1 MKHQLLFYILV
12 INLFCISG
20 ISADSADSRLFDS
33 HSVLKL
39 TLPVNF
45 KTLCRPRETSDCDFT
60 PTKLEIEDEDGAT
73 QSIPIEIRTRG
84 GWRSLS
90 ENCNVPLLF
99 IRFSEQHT
107 AGTPFEGQS
116 LLPLTTHCGKFHG
129 LDNPIAARRHGSYEQ
144 VLLRE
149 YLGYRLYNLITDA
162 SLGIRL
168 VRINYENPEKP
179 GRTISNYAFFTEHF
193 KSLAARRN
201 AELLPRFTFD
211 HESIDTH
218 SADILALYQFMIG
231 NTDWSIVRQRNTILV
246 QPPGGM
252 QVPVPYDLDMSGL
265 VNAYYAGPAPGLPID
280 NVRDRYYLGFC
291 HPDIDWTS
299 LFSEFRHMQAAL
311 LALPGEIPELGNKDQ
326 QSAVRYLQK
335 FFTIL
340 NSTERAEKKI
350 IKACH
355 PWPPSPVDHTTP
367 EEKKQEPAT

>member
-12 INLFCISG
+12 INVLCISG
-20 ISADSADSRLFDS
+20 ISADSPASRLFDS

-60 PTKLEIEDEDGAT
+60 STKLEIEYEDGAT
-73 QSIPIEIRTRG
+73 QSIPIEIRIRG

-99 IRFSEQHT
+99 IRFSEQHS

-116 LLPLTTHCGKFHG
+116 LVPLTTHCGKFHG

-193 KSLAARRN
+193 KSLAARMN
-201 AELLPRFTFD
+201 AELLPRFTFE
-211 HESIDTH
+211 HETLDTH
-218 SADILALYQFMIG
+218 AADILALYQFMIG

-246 QPPGGM
+246 QSPGGK

-265 VNAYYAGPAPGLPID
+265 VNAHYAGPAPGLPID
-280 NVRDRYYLGFC
+280 DVRERYYLGFC

-299 LFSEFRHMQAAL
+299 LFLEFRHMQAAL
-311 LALPGEIPELGNKDQ
+311 LALPGEIPELGEKEQ
-326 QSAVRYLQK
+326 KSAVRYLEK

-340 NSTERAEKKI
+340 NSTEQAEKKI

-355 PWPPSPVDHTTP
+355 TWPPSPVDHTTP
-367 EEKKQEPAT
+367 EDKR

>member
-1 MKHQLLFYILV
+1 MKYQLLLYPLV
-12 INLFCISG
+12 IYVLCSSSV
-20 ISADSADSRLFDS
+20 SADSPASRLFDS
-33 HSVLKL
+33 HSPLNL
-39 TLPVNF
+39 SLPVNF
-45 KTLCRPRETSDCDFT
+45 KTLCRPRETSDCDYT
-60 PTKLEIEDEDGAT
+60 PTKLEIEDENGAT
-73 QSIPIEIRTRG
+73 QSIPVEIRIRG

-99 IRFSEQHT
+99 IRFSGQHT

-129 LDNPIAARRHGSYEQ
+129 LDNPIAARRSGSYEK

-162 SLGIRL
+162 SLKVRL
-168 VRINYENPEKP
+168 VRINYENPEKS
-179 GRTISNYAFFTEHF
+179 RRVISSYAFFTEHF
-193 KSLAARRN
+193 DSLAARRK
-201 AELLPRFTFD
+201 AELLPRFSFD
-211 HESIDTH
+211 HETIDTH

-246 QPPGGM
+246 QSPGGK

-265 VNAYYAGPAPGLPID
+265 VNAHYAGPAPGLPID

-291 HPDIDWTS
+291 HPGIDWTS
-299 LFSEFRHMQAAL
+299 LFYEFRNMQSAL
-311 LALPGEIPELGNKDQ
+311 LALPGEIPELGKTEQ
-326 QSAVRYLQK
+326 KSAVRYLEK

-340 NSTERAEKKI
+340 NTAEQAEKKI
-350 IKACH
+350 IKACK

-367 EEKKQEPAT
+367 TNKRKKSAK

>member
-1 MKHQLLFYILV
+1 MKPQSLFYILL
-12 INLFCISG
+12 INLFGISG
-20 ISADSADSRLFDS
+20 ISADAPVARLFDS
-33 HSVLKL
+33 HSVLNL

-45 KTLCRPRETSDCDFT
+45 EALCRPRETSDCDYT
-60 PTKLEIEDEDGAT
+60 PTKLVIEDEDGAT
-73 QSIPIEIRTRG
+73 QSIPIEIRIRG

-90 ENCNVPLLF
+90 KNCNVPLLF

-129 LDNPIAARRHGSYEQ
+129 LDNPIAARRYGTYEQ

-168 VRINYENPEKP
+168 VRINYENPEKS
-179 GRTISNYAFFTEHF
+179 GKVISNYAFFTEHF
-193 KSLAARRN
+193 ESLAARRK

-211 HESIDTH
+211 HETIDIH

-246 QPPGGM
+246 RSPGGM

-265 VNAYYAGPAPGLPID
+265 VNAYYAGPAPELPID
-280 NVRDRYYLGFC
+280 DVRERYYLGFC
-291 HPDIDWTS
+291 HPGIDWNS
-299 LFSEFRHMQAAL
+299 LFSEFRNMQPAL
-311 LALPGEIPELGNKDQ
+311 LALAGEIPQLNKKEQ
-326 QSAVRYLQK
+326 KAAVRYLEK
-335 FFTIL
+335 FFKIL
-340 NSTERAEKKI
+340 NSPGRAEKEI

-355 PWPPSPVDHTTP
+355 PWPPSPIDHTTP
-367 EEKKQEPAT
+367 EDKRQELAK